1 MSEPEELLKLLND
14 SGYPLQLAAQ
24 AAVEHWKRSHQWSL
38 LSAEHSW
45 HHGRTGLSGYT
56 DLILQSNQALLL
68 VECKRV
74 RHATWLFFH
83 SRGTQNVQ
91 RQAKMWVSGSVGATL
106 KYFGSDDATAE
117 PATPEAN
124 FCSLRGQTSAER
136 VPLLEKTAAEL
147 ALATEAFALE
157 HWPMKPPDQ
166 PCLRFYGSAI
176 LTTAN
181 LRFATFDLGDVAIT
195 DGTLQKATFVEV
207 PYLRFRKQ
215 VVPPPESDS
224 SSILSAKPTSAY
236 SKESTVFVVNA
247 LHFSEFLEKLRISD
261 ITRQSFSV
269 A

>member
-1 MSEPEELLKLLND
+1 MSEPEDLLKLLND

-24 AAVEHWKRSHQWSL
+24 AVVEHWNRSHQWSL
-38 LSAEHSW
+38 FSAEHSW

-56 DLILQSNQALLL
+56 DLILQSDQALLL

-91 RQAKMWVSGSVGATL
+91 PQAKMWVSGSAGTTL
-106 KYFGSDDATAE
+106 KHFGWDDVTAE
-117 PATPEAN
+117 PPTPEAN

-136 VPLLEKTAAEL
+136 VPLLEKTAVEL
-147 ALATEAFALE
+147 ALATEAFAQE
-157 HWPMKPPDQ
+157 HWPMKPQDK

-176 LTTAN
+176 VTTAS
-181 LRFATFDLGDVAIT
+181 LRLATFDLGDVAIS
-195 DGTLQKATFVEV
+195 DGTLQKAKFVEV

-215 VVPPPESDS
+215 VIPPPQGDS
-224 SSILSAKPTSAY
+224 SSILSVKPTSVY

-247 LHFSEFLEKLRISD
+247 LHFSEFLQKLRVSNV
-261 ITRQSFSV
+261 TQHWFSV